1 MSNAYNA
8 SQRLLDTLADELLKR
23 IESGE
28 ASSQD
33 LNVARQFLKDNRIEC
48 IPTKDNSIS
57 KLEQGLLTELD
68 KEFDSDSMQL
78 Q

>member
-8 SQRLLDTLADELLKR
+8 SQRLLDRLAETLLQR

-33 LNVARQFLKDNRIEC
+33 LNVARQFLKDNKIEC
-48 IPTKDNSIS
+48 VPTKDNAIGQM
-57 KLEQGLLTELD
+57 EQGLLNELD
-68 KEFDSDSMQL
+68 KEFDEGSFKL